1 MKERTRFLIAAGVFF
16 ALVSVLAGLVKLFGV
31 EVLLLIPVVILVI
44 LFSLLM
50 ISAIENYVVEPI
62 GKWWFHKHGRRW
74 DL

>member
-16 ALVSVLAGLVKLFGV
+16 VLVGMIAGLVRLFGV
-31 EVLLLIPVVILVI
+31 EVLLLIPLVILVI
-44 LFSLLM
+44 LFALLM
-50 ISAIENYVVEPI
+50 ISAIESYIVEPI